1 MTTSPAAPA
10 SGGQSTKHGVKRRK
24 LALTLVAMLA
34 AVQGSDPNIAATA
47 LVGAARGLDI
57 SNTSLAA
64 SISTLALA
72 ATAIT
77 TGMVAD
83 SLGRR
88 KVLQAAL
95 VVSVIGDLLVFL
107 APDTTMY
114 LLGRVIVGIGLGA
127 VYGAAFAYVRALAKP
142 GKIAAAMGYFTAI
155 LMVTTLVLTFVGGAL
170 SSIDWRMA
178 FLVVPAICAVS
189 FFIVPLLLPKEPRL
203 KMPSKDVPGQ
213 ILLALGIIAFIG
225 GVGELSKS
233 LTSPIALGGVVVGI
247 ALLAVWYWWE
257 SRNEGRFFPVSLFKN
272 PVFLAAIVA
281 GFIYNFGNAVVF
293 LQLTNLWQYVT
304 GLKTLEVSL
313 WQLPIL
319 ITGIVVGLATG
330 KAMSSG
336 KLSARGA
343 LLYGGIVS
351 AAGLVTLGVT
361 HNGSSLLTFLP
372 GIILIGAGAVI
383 AAVPYGSLILK
394 EAPAKYFG
402 AVASSRLTFG
412 QFFYAMG
419 IAISTIVIDKLT
431 IGGTTAKLEAAGVSA
446 QQVGTGLDAVTTYAS
461 ASTTPTTSLG
471 KQALADAT
479 ASYGSAF
486 ATMMYI
492 TAALVLIGGIV
503 GFALLKHAGDH
514 ADEET
519 PESIKHPAS
528 AVGEG

>member
-1 MTTSPAAPA
+1 MTSEPTTPA
-10 SGGQSTKHGVKRRK
+10 SGGESAQHGVKRRK

-47 LVGAARGLDI
+47 LVGAARGLDM

-107 APDTTMY
+107 APDTTIY

-155 LMVTTLVLTFVGGAL
+155 LMITTLILTFVGGAL

-178 FLVVPAICAVS
+178 FLVVPAICAIS

-213 ILLALGIIAFIG
+213 VL
-225 GVGELSKS
+225 LSKS

-247 ALLAVWYWWE
+247 ALLVVWYWWE

-272 PVFLAAIVA
+272 PVFLAAIMA

-319 ITGIVVGLATG
+319 IAGIVVGLATG
-330 KAMSSG
+330 QAMSIG
-336 KLSARGA
+336 KLSARSA
-343 LLYGGIVS
+343 LLFGGIVS

-372 GIILIGAGAVI
+372 GIILVGAGAVI

-419 IAISTIVIDKLT
+419 IDISTIVIDKLT

-492 TAALVLIGGIV
+492 TAVLALIGGVV

-514 ADEET
+514 ADDET
-519 PESIKHPAS
+519 PESIKHPAP